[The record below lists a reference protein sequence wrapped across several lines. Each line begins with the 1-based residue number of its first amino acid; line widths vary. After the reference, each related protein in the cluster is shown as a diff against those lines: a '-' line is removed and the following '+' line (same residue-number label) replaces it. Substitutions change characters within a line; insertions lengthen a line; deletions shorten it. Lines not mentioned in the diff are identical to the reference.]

1 MDQAIKLIDR
11 IEALRE
17 KQDKCLAALKKSLRI
32 KALWPE
38 AFEHGSVNSTVT
50 GNPRRALVF
59 RITRGD
65 GITREFPLSAVPL
78 ELWPAQVLADMER
91 PGANPEYKRIL
102 KGGNRE

>member
-17 KQDKCLAALKKSLRI
+17 KQDKCLTELKKSLRI

-50 GNPRRALVF
+50 GNPRRALIYK
-59 RITRGD
+59 ITRGD
-65 GITREFPLSAVPL
+65 GVSREFPLSAVPL
-78 ELWPAQVLADMER
+78 ELWPAQVLEDMKR
-91 PGANPEYKRIL
+91 PGANPHYGSMARGEK
-102 KGGNRE
+102 